1 MKLDTSKYK
10 LSLFTEDV
18 CEDCT
23 KVKKILQENNIP
35 FFNKSIT
42 RDGTK
47 EKDNNRWDYIDAER
61 EQTLPWY
68 TPVLIIEDISGNITY
83 IPSVQDKSKFEEG
96 SCMEEVEEVLEVLK
110 PYSI

>member
-47 EKDNNRWDYIDAER
+47 KK
-61 EQTLPWY
+61 T
-68 TPVLIIEDISGNITY
+68 IIVGIT
-83 IPSVQDKSKFEEG
+83 
-96 SCMEEVEEVLEVLK
+96 
-110 PYSI
+110 